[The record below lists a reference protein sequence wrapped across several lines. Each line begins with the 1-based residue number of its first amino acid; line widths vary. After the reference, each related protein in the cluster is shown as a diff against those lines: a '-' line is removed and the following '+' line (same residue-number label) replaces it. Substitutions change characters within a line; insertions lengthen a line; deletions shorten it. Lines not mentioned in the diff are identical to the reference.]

1 VGDHLSLDDLVAGG
15 GPRVE
20 GRADLCM
27 SEDIWIAAPADLLG
41 AGTESV
47 VVKSGRDF
55 PVGKGKGL
63 GCGKGIQSEA
73 AQQGRVLLKG
83 GLLVGGEG
91 REEGEMAGD
100 EHLRDTGG
108 LGGEWDCVI
117 RWEAK
122 DGRKKAVS
130 SFIRGSARMRRD
142 LGMGEDTE
150 TSQADREG
158 DDGSV
163 GGKRAGRRA
172 ESEDSMLEKGV
183 QLMPNL
189 GLLRGSMIVI
199 VSR

>member
-1 VGDHLSLDDLVAGG
+1 
-15 GPRVE
+15 
-20 GRADLCM
+20 
-27 SEDIWIAAPADLLG
+27 
-41 AGTESV
+41 
-47 VVKSGRDF
+47 
-55 PVGKGKGL
+55 
-63 GCGKGIQSEA
+63 
-73 AQQGRVLLKG
+73 LKG

-163 GGKRAGRRA
+163 LGKRAGRRA
-172 ESEDSMLEKGV
+172 EGEDGALEKGV

-189 GLLRGSMIVI
+189 CQVIRLELALQMAEVLLDATLGEDKGGLERKVGEAGDDVNLLLNHLGEKAETEGARAH
-199 VSR
+199 SRAE